1 MCDTLTLH
9 YPPGAGGN
17 REEANPD
24 HWLDELWPWRRAIA
38 GSDTDLSSIA
48 YPRSQ
53 QTASRRQPPP
63 GYPRLCAGPWECC
76 MFDITSVINELP
88 FHSHYSLCER
98 KWIQASVCDI
108 FGLCANTPSL
118 SLDGALGNGKM
129 ASTGTDAF
137 TDPVISLLSLH
148 KTGANGSF
156 MECFGGS
163 FSPWCTLWRCCERQ
177 LISVESINNIMHAL
191 SQWPAKRF
199 STISP
204 QISVTSKCFLTSFFP
219 KTKGCK

>member
-1 MCDTLTLH
+1 MERKQTLTTGLTSF
-9 YPPGAGGN
+9 GRDAGLSRGQTVTFRPLPI
-17 REEANPD
+17 RE
-24 HWLDELWPWRRAIA
+24 
-38 GSDTDLSSIA
+38 
-48 YPRSQ
+48 
-53 QTASRRQPPP
+53 ASRRQPTAAT
-63 GYPRLCAGPWECC
+63 RLPA
-76 MFDITSVINELP
+76 TVRRSVRVLHVWYYFCDQWAPISQPL
-88 FHSHYSLCER
+88 
-98 KWIQASVCDI
+98 QSVREEMNSSVRLWHLR
-108 FGLCANTPSL
+108 LCANTPSL

-163 FSPWCTLWRCCERQ
+163 FSPRCTLWRCWERQ
-177 LISVESINNIMHAL
+177 LISVESINNIMQAL

-204 QISVTSKCFLTSFFP
+204 QISVTSKCFLTSFSP